1 MFALALEMFPLTL
14 GRVEALVAM
23 RLERR
28 EERAVLDQERSQ
40 LGRVIGRQPA
50 DHRATT
56 RR

>member
-1 MFALALEMFPLTL
+1 MFPLTL

-28 EERAVLDQERSQ
+28 EERAVLNQERSQ